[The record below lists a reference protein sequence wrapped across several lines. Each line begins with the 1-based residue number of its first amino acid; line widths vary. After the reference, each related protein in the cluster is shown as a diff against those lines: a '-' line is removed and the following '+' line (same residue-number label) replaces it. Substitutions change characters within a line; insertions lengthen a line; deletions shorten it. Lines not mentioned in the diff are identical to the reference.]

1 MLVQEHPPQGTMAER
16 SERQHS
22 NVLRLQHGQTAKETW
37 AHLWECPLWAPMWQS
52 FVDFTNELLP
62 RMNRAPPAMFSPE
75 FVYLGV
81 MRDGHVLP
89 RSLSL
94 LHSLI
99 WKFQIQDMYQR
110 SQNEYYAIKPSETNK
125 RALRRLMT
133 RIHAHERE
141 AQIRRHKAEQKGG
154 TDEQ

>member
-1 MLVQEHPPQGTMAER
+1 
-16 SERQHS
+16 
-22 NVLRLQHGQTAKETW
+22 
-37 AHLWECPLWAPMWQS
+37 MWQS

-110 SQNEYYAIKPSETNK
+110 SQNEYYVIKPSETNK

-154 TDEQ
+154 TVDLRGVNKKIHPIAHIGEEGVEWEDNMRRWLTAAGAIHSAEARDDGDDNN